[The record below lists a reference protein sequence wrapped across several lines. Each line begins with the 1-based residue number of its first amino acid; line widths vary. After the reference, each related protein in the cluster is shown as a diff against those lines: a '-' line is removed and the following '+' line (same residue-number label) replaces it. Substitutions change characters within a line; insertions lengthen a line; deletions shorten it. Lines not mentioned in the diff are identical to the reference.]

1 MGGET
6 DDDTLAGHDV
16 ADRLVRFA
24 GALADVTAARLA
36 AEKYLHDLAQVSPP
50 AAPDH
55 GDDILLVVTELAAN
69 TVEYAPGPFEL
80 RLSRAFDG
88 VHVVLRDTSQ
98 RPPAPRAFDPSRG
111 GRGVGWYLVQSLS
124 HQVGVIIHEHGKDV
138 HAFLP
143 W

>member
-6 DDDTLAGHDV
+6 DDDTLAGQDI

-24 GALADVTAARLA
+24 GAHGDVSEARLA
-36 AEKYLHDLAQVSPP
+36 AEAYLHDLARVSPP
-50 AAPDH
+50 AEPDH
-55 GDDILLVVTELAAN
+55 CDDILLVVTELAAN

-98 RPPAPRAFDPSRG
+98 EPPAPRAFDPSRG

-124 HQVGVIIHEHGKDV
+124 HQVGVITHERGKDV
-138 HAFLP
+138 HVFLP

>member
-6 DDDTLAGHDV
+6 DDEALASQEI

-24 GALADVTAARLA
+24 GSHGDVTEARLA
-36 AEKYLHDLAQVSPP
+36 AEEYLRALARVFPP
-50 AAPDH
+50 AEPDH
-55 GDDILLVVTELAAN
+55 RDDILLVVTELAAN
-69 TVEYAPGPFEL
+69 TVEHAPGPFEL

-88 VHVVLRDTSQ
+88 VHVVLRDTST
-98 RPPAPRAFDPSRG
+98 RPPAPRAFDPKGS
-111 GRGVGWYLVQSLS
+111 GRGVGWYLVKALS
-124 HQVGVIIHEHGKDV
+124 HQVGVITHDRGKDI